1 MPSRYDTLTL
11 IAIAVLV
18 YSASSFIHEGLG
30 HGGACLLVGGHPLE
44 MSSVHFDGESDYP
57 KIVSSGGTIANLITG
72 ALCWLALRLLSHGA
86 KDPLRSQRVH
96 LRYFVWLL
104 MTVNLLQGGG
114 YFLFSGIGN
123 IGDWAEIIRGLQPAW
138 AWRIGL
144 AALGAVTYLI
154 FVRIALRVVLQ
165 FLPDAGEPRWR
176 SAKKLML
183 VPYIAGGVLSCIAGM
198 LNPVGMILVAI
209 SAAAASLGGTS
220 GLAWMWKFLRGDKI
234 PSPSSVHSGE
244 DGVGLP
250 RSIPWIVAAT
260 AAGIVFVGVLGPGIR
275 FHR

>member
-1 MPSRYDTLTL
+1 MPNRYDTLTL

-30 HGGACLLVGGHPLE
+30 HGGACLLVGGHPVE
-44 MSSVHFDGESDYP
+44 VSSVHFDGDSHYP
-57 KIVSSGGTIANLITG
+57 KLVSSGGTIANLITG
-72 ALCWLALRLLSHGA
+72 ALSLIALRLLSHGA
-86 KDPLRSQRVH
+86 KDPLRSQRAH

-114 YFLFSGIGN
+114 YFLYSGIGN
-123 IGDWAEIIRGLQPAW
+123 IGDWAEIITGLQPAW
-138 AWRIGL
+138 PWRIGL

-154 FVRIALRVVLQ
+154 FIWISLREVLQ
-165 FLPDAGEPRWR
+165 FLPNAGEPRWR
-176 SAKKLML
+176 AAKKLML
-183 VPYIAGGVLSCIAGM
+183 VPYLAGGVQSCVAGM

-220 GLAWMWKFLRGDKI
+220 GLAWMWQFLRGDKI
-234 PSPSSVHSGE
+234 QSLSSVHFGE
-244 DGVGLP
+244 EGIGLS
-250 RSIPWIVAAT
+250 RSIPWIVAAS
-260 AAGIVFVGVLGPGIR
+260 AAGILFVAVLGPGVR